1 MRTTL
6 TIDDHLMR
14 QLKQMARDAE
24 TPLKKVVNTALSL
37 GLEQMQRPRARRRYR
52 TKTFALGRPEMLLDK
67 ALAVSS
73 ALEDEE
79 LARKLALR
87 K

>member
-52 TKTFALGRPEMLLDK
+52 TKTFALGRPEMLLD
-67 ALAVSS
+67 
-73 ALEDEE
+73 
-79 LARKLALR
+79 
-87 K
+87 

>member
-1 MRTTL
+1 M

-14 QLKQMARDAE
+14 QLKQMARDDGI
-24 TPLKKVVNTALSL
+24 PFKKAVNTALSL

-52 TKTFALGRPEMLLDK
+52 MKTHALGRPEMLLDK
-67 ALAVSS
+67 ALAISS

-79 LARKLALR
+79 TARKLALR

>member
-14 QLKQMARDAE
+14 QLKQMARDAGI
-24 TPLKKVVNTALSL
+24 PLKMVVNTPLSL
-37 GLEQMQRPRARRRYR
+37 GLERMQRPRARRRYR
-52 TKTFALGRPEMLLDK
+52 MKTFALGRPEVLLDK
-67 ALAVSS
+67 ALAISS
-73 ALEDEE
+73 ALEDEDT
-79 LARKLALR
+79 ARKLALR